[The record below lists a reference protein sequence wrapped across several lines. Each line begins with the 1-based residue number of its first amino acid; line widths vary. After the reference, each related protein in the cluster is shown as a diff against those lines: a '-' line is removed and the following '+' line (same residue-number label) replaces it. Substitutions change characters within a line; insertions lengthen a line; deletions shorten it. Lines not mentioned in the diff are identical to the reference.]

1 MASKEK
7 NLSDYSQKNIR
18 NISMMNFA
26 IVVAEWN
33 EEITEALYQGAYETL
48 IKFGAKAENISRNDV
63 PGSFELSL
71 GAQFMAQKID
81 IDAVICLG
89 CIIQGETRHF
99 DFICQGVTQGITTL
113 NLSSSVPVIFGVL
126 TTNNV
131 LQARERAG
139 GKLGNKGSEAAI
151 AALKMIKFNNN
162 FIKI

>member
-1 MASKEK
+1 MPHGKEAT
-7 NLSDYSQKNIR
+7 I
-18 NISMMNFA
+18 A
-26 IVVAEWN
+26 IVVTEWN
-33 EEITEALYQGAYETL
+33 PDIVNELLNGAVSTL
-48 IKFGAKAENISRNDV
+48 KEYGVAKDKIFVYYV
-63 PGSFELSL
+63 PGTFELTF
-71 GAQFMAQKID
+71 AAKQIVNNKIV
-81 IDAVICLG
+81 DAVIVLG
-89 CIIQGETRHF
+89 AVIQGETRHF